1 MCAKLVV
8 SLRGYF
14 PIKKR
19 EEVRKREK
27 IRIFSEKYMSV
38 VVVCSYGVQIFVSL
52 ILIFYFVEEGHYE

>member
-38 VVVCSYGVQIFVSL
+38 VVHSYGVQIFVSL